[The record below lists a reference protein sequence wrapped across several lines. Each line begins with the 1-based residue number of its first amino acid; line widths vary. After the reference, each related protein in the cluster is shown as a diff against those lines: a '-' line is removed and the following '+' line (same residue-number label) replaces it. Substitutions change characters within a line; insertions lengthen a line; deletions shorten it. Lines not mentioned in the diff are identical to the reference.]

1 MANVWQRLH
10 IIRPIQG
17 LRNGS
22 HIKAKSKT
30 KIKIKIKNEKIN
42 KILQ

>member
-10 IIRPIQG
+10 IIQPIQG

-22 HIKAKSKT
+22 HIKAKSK
-30 KIKIKIKNEKIN
+30 NEKKN
-42 KILQ
+42 K